1 MQVGEGK
8 EKTYIMLLCLGV
20 KIQSNQV
27 MVPISTSFNYF

>member
-20 KIQSNQV
+20 KNSVESGHGTNIDKL
-27 MVPISTSFNYF
+27 